1 MENWSPDC
9 REIKGL
15 EAFITGLMILEMDMI
30 QKITTVTEMTVRMII
45 IQKHESTDRCKCT
58 RHGKWQL

>member
-1 MENWSPDC
+1 
-9 REIKGL
+9 L

-58 RHGKWQL
+58 RYGKWQLRGS